1 MTTQTLTRP
10 KLQPRAAPGGISTV
24 RGVTTAPPPRRFVQ
38 MFLTPDGAQGALAC
52 DGTTWWWHQKRGWQP
67 LYDEAPQ

>member
-1 MTTQTLTRP
+1 
-10 KLQPRAAPGGISTV
+10 
-24 RGVTTAPPPRRFVQ
+24 